1 MEIYSMLRQPV
12 NSSNL
17 QSVGYDPSSG
27 TLEIEFKNGSIYQ
40 YPGVPAS
47 IYQGLMAAPSHGTY
61 FARYIRDQYAY
72 TRIR

>member
-1 MEIYSMLRQPV
+1 MLREPV

-17 QSVGYDPSSG
+17 QSVGYDSNSE

-40 YPGVPAS
+40 YPGVPVA
-47 IYQGLMAAPSHGTY
+47 IYQGLMAASSHGKY
-61 FARYIRDQYAY
+61 FAQYIRKHYSY